1 MLSRYPEQY
10 HSGTRA
16 TIELGKPI
24 SAAEYI
30 SARREM
36 DRLRATAAS
45 VLFKDVDVLITPTS
59 PGPAFRLGSNPSLV
73 FLRNTAPWN
82 LYGLPTISIP
92 CGFGKT
98 GLPVGMQITGGPDR
112 DGAVLS
118 LAAAF
123 QEVTDFHRRRP

>member
-1 MLSRYPEQY
+1 M
-10 HSGTRA
+10 
-16 TIELGKPI
+16 
-24 SAAEYI
+24 
-30 SARREM
+30 
-36 DRLRATAAS
+36 
-45 VLFKDVDVLITPTS
+45 LITPTS
-59 PGPAFRLGSNPSLV
+59 PGPAFRLWSNPSLV

-92 CGFGKT
+92 CGFSKT
-98 GLPVGMQITGGPDR
+98 GLPIGMQITGGPDH